1 MKQLTKAE
9 EAVMQILWKIQK
21 GFLADIM
28 KEMPDPKPANSTVST
43 FIKILERKGFISH
56 RTYGKIHEYFPR
68 VSKEQYTKDH
78 LNGLLEKYFSNSYT
92 KMVSFLSKS
101 EDLSIQEIE
110 EIITM
115 LQNQMKERKNK
126 RHE

>member
-1 MKQLTKAE
+1 
-9 EAVMQILWKIQK
+9 MQILWKIQK

-28 KEMPDPKPANSTVST
+28 KAMPDPKPANSTVST
-43 FIKILERKGFISH
+43 FIKILEKKGFVSH
-56 RTYGKIHEYFPR
+56 HTYGKIHEYYPL
-68 VSKEQYTKDH
+68 VSKEQYTESH
-78 LNGLLEKYFSNSYT
+78 VSGLLEKYFSNSYT

-101 EDLSIQEIE
+101 EDLSINEME

-115 LQNQMKERKNK
+115 LQNQMKERKSK

>member
-28 KEMPDPKPANSTVST
+28 KAMPDPKPANSTVST
-43 FIKILERKGFISH
+43 FIKILEKKGFISH
-56 RTYGKIHEYFPR
+56 RTYGKIHEYFPL
-68 VSKEQYTKDH
+68 VSKEQYTESH
-78 LNGLLEKYFSNSYT
+78 VSGLLEKYFSNSYT

-101 EDLSIQEIE
+101 EDLSINEME

-115 LQNQMKERKNK
+115 LQNQMKERKSK

>member
-9 EAVMQILWKIQK
+9 EAVMQILWKIEK

-28 KEMPDPKPANSTVST
+28 KEMPAPKPAGSTVST
-43 FIKILERKGFISH
+43 FIKILEKKGFISH
-56 RTYGKIHEYFPR
+56 HTFGKIHEYFPLIT
-68 VSKEQYTKDH
+68 KEQYTKDH
-78 LNGLLEKYFSNSYT
+78 MKGLLEKYFSNSYT

-101 EDLSIQEIE
+101 EDLSINEIE

-115 LQNQMKERKNK
+115 LQNQMEARKNK
-126 RHE
+126 GHE

>member
-43 FIKILERKGFISH
+43 FIKILEKKGFISH
-56 RTYGKIHEYFPR
+56 RTYGKIHEYFPL

>member
-9 EAVMQILWKIQK
+9 ETVMQILWKIEK

-28 KEMPDPKPANSTVST
+28 REMPDPKPASSTVST
-43 FIKILERKGFISH
+43 FIKILEKKGFVSH
-56 RTYGKIHEYFPR
+56 RTYGKIHEYFPQI
-68 VSKEQYTKDH
+68 SKEQYAKDH
-78 LNGLLEKYFSNSYT
+78 VKGLLEKYFSNSYT
-92 KMVSFLSKS
+92 NMVSFLSKS
-101 EDLSIQEIE
+101 EDLSMNEME

-115 LQNQMKERKNK
+115 LQDQIKERKNK

>member
-9 EAVMQILWKIQK
+9 EAVMQILWKIEK

-28 KEMPDPKPANSTVST
+28 KAMPDPKPANSTVST
-43 FIKILERKGFISH
+43 FIKILEKKGFVNH
-56 RTYGKIHEYFPR
+56 RTYGKIHEYFPL
-68 VSKEQYTKDH
+68 VSKEQYTESH
-78 LNGLLEKYFSNSYT
+78 VSGLLEKYFSNSYT

-101 EDLSIQEIE
+101 EDLSINEME

-115 LQNQMKERKNK
+115 LQNQMKERKSK

>member
-43 FIKILERKGFISH
+43 FIKILEKKGFISH
-56 RTYGKIHEYFPR
+56 RTYGKIHEYFPL

-126 RHE
+126 HHE